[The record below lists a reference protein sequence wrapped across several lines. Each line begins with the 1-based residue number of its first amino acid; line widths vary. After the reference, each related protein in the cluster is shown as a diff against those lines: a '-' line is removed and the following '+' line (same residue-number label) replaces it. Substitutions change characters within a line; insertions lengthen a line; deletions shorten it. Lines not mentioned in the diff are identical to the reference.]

1 MTIGPCC
8 PGKTATKKIR
18 VGSHSVGI
26 SELDLIIAK
35 ALENEGASDADIKRI
50 LMKELK
56 AHNYVPGP
64 VEDGYS
70 KGIWEAYLDAKAAR
84 DSRRQEEARDS
95 YHGIPRSEIQWFP
108 KVDYDLCSNCGKC
121 IEFCHRGVYTCD
133 DGPRVTNPYS
143 CIVSCTGC
151 ASLCPEKAI
160 SFPSLVELRED
171 LKALRKR
178 YGIYKG

>member
-8 PGKTATKKIR
+8 PGKTTTKEIR
-18 VGSHSVGI
+18 VGSQSVGI
-26 SELDLIIAK
+26 SELDLILAK

-64 VEDGYS
+64 VQDDYS
-70 KGIWEAYLDAKAAR
+70 KGIWEAYLEAKA
-84 DSRRQEEARDS
+84 ARDS
-95 YHGIPRSEIQWFP
+95 YHGIPRSEILWFP
-108 KVDYDLCSNCGKC
+108 RVDYDLCSKCGKC
-121 IEFCHRGVYTCD
+121 VEFCHRGVYTCD
-133 DGPRVTNPYS
+133 DGLRVTNPYS

-151 ASLCPEKAI
+151 VSQCPEKAI
-160 SFPSLVELRED
+160 SFPSLVELREE

-178 YGIYKG
+178 YGLDKR